1 MAAYIGPHG
10 ASFSPAPLTTVKL
23 SRLQTLTHSCLC
35 NLYSLSCFPSTGI
48 VEQKPAKN
56 KNESTCCY
64 VNRESFMHT
73 GTTNPGFPNRTM
85 PKDTVLSTLLVTLS
99 AVQFWQP
106 IPFWSSSRFQHHNAL
121 TMADCS
127 TAFSA
132 LCPLSLKVSILPGA
146 ESVMGTAEPK
156 AAVWGSQHHTSAF
169 LSIMGKKQFV
179 PISTG
184 WKWVTLI
191 LKTANYNK
199 LC

>member
-1 MAAYIGPHG
+1 MAAYISPHG

-106 IPFWSSSRFQHHNAL
+106 IPFWASSRFQHHNAL
-121 TMADCS
+121 PMADCS

-132 LCPLSLKVSILPGA
+132 LWVWRFLSCLVQRVWWALWAQSSCVRLPA
-146 ESVMGTAEPK
+146 PHICVP
-156 AAVWGSQHHTSAF
+156 QHHGQKAIRSHKYWVKMGNSYPKNSK
-169 LSIMGKKQFV
+169 LQQIMLKK
-179 PISTG
+179 
-184 WKWVTLI
+184 
-191 LKTANYNK
+191 
-199 LC
+199 